1 MTPLSQRPHPLSLTD
16 YLILPGF
23 VGVQLDR
30 LLSLRP
36 FDDQG
41 EIGGGMDLN
50 LRLLLHRLA
59 LRAVQVQLA
68 TFAERIA
75 LHAVFLQQPNVP
87 EQRVR
92 DPISS
97 S

>member
-1 MTPLSQRPHPLSLTD
+1 MRNGPDQILTIIFSHDPALSTATPLSLTD

-30 LLSLRP
+30 LL
-36 FDDQG
+36 
-41 EIGGGMDLN
+41 
-50 LRLLLHRLA
+50 
-59 LRAVQVQLA
+59 
-68 TFAERIA
+68 
-75 LHAVFLQQPNVP
+75 HAVFLQQPNVP

-97 S
+97 P

>member
-1 MTPLSQRPHPLSLTD
+1 MPGQGFCITSQPPSPCCTGWPAASTICGTTPGSGSVQ
-16 YLILPGF
+16 LPGF

-30 LLSLRP
+30 L
-36 FDDQG
+36 
-41 EIGGGMDLN
+41 
-50 LRLLLHRLA
+50 
-59 LRAVQVQLA
+59 
-68 TFAERIA
+68 

-97 S
+97 P

>member
-30 LLSLRP
+30 LL
-36 FDDQG
+36 
-41 EIGGGMDLN
+41 
-50 LRLLLHRLA
+50 
-59 LRAVQVQLA
+59 
-68 TFAERIA
+68 
-75 LHAVFLQQPNVP
+75 HAVFLQQPNVP